1 MNTVQKIRTK
11 KNTPMRLGTRQA
23 LIGMSF
29 IAPNF
34 IGFLILTLIPVLF
47 TFILS
52 VCKWDG
58 FNPIE
63 FVGLKNFQKIFKA
76 RDFLSGIRKTVI
88 YTVFTVSITTFLSL
102 GLAVLINQKLKGI
115 GFFRTA
121 LFFPY
126 IASVVAV
133 AAVWQML
140 FQKDMGLINEV
151 LRAFGVVDVPGWL
164 ASTKWAMPAVI
175 IVPIWKQMGYYMII
189 YLAALQDVPTS
200 LVEASMMDGANAWQ
214 RFWKIKFPL
223 LNNATFF
230 VVMMQTINFFK
241 SFDFIYALT
250 EGGPG
255 TATKLISLY
264 IYDQSFV
271 AWDYG
276 KASAASVILF
286 AIVATITGVQ
296 FLLEKKMSND

>member
-1 MNTVQKIRTK
+1 M
-11 KNTPMRLGTRQA
+11 
-23 LIGMSF
+23 
-29 IAPNF
+29 
-34 IGFLILTLIPVLF
+34 
-47 TFILS
+47 
-52 VCKWDG
+52 CKWDG

-151 LRAFGVVDVPGWL
+151 LRAFEVVDVPGWL
-164 ASTKWAMPAVI
+164 TSTKWAMPAVI

-230 VVMMQTINFFK
+230 VVMMQTINSFK

-296 FLLEKKMSND
+296 FLMEKKMSND

>member
-1 MNTVQKIRTK
+1 MNTVQKPRVRKETA
-11 KNTPMRLGTRQA
+11 MRLGTRQT
-23 LIGMSF
+23 LIGLSF

-47 TFILS
+47 TFALS

-58 FNPIE
+58 FNPME
-63 FVGLKNFQKIFKA
+63 FVGMKNFQRIFKD
-76 RDFLSGIRKTVI
+76 RIFRSGLWKTVV
-88 YTVFTVSITTFLSL
+88 YTFFTVTITTFLSL
-102 GLAVLINQKLKGI
+102 GLAVMINQKIKGV

-140 FQKDMGLINEV
+140 FQKDMGLINAM
-151 LRAFGVVDVPGWL
+151 LRALGVVNVPGWF

-175 IVPIWKQMGYYMII
+175 IVTIWKNMGYYMII
-189 YLAALQDVPTS
+189 YLASLQDVPTS
-200 LVEASMMDGANAWQ
+200 LVEASMMDGANSWQ

-230 VVMMQTINFFK
+230 VVMMQTINSFK
-241 SFDFIYALT
+241 SFDFVYALT

-286 AIVATITGVQ
+286 ICVAAITAFQ
-296 FLLEKKMSND
+296 FAIEKKMSDN